1 MFKNLK
7 RLIAVAGM
15 VSGAMVMSGCG
26 RVDAPPMQKIEVQY
40 RAMVASR
47 YFGRHNELHNLK
59 ITNIRCRNQDI
70 ATICTVDAIGDLS
83 VRDSLKGTVD
93 SIKLD
98 EKNIELK
105 FFNRDALRK

>member
-1 MFKNLK
+1 MFKNLRK
-7 RLIAVAGM
+7 LIALAVV

-26 RVDAPPMQKIEVQY
+26 KSDAPPIEKIEVQY
-40 RAMVASR
+40 KQIVSGR
-47 YFGRHNELHNLK
+47 YFGRHSELANLK

-70 ATICTVDAIGDLS
+70 ATICTVDATGDLS
-83 VRDSLKGTVD
+83 VRNSLKGTVD

-98 EKNIELK
+98 DKGIELK